1 MSPWRPGAPASHAPS
16 CPGGPA
22 RADKLDRRRLCLWTA
37 ATAAT
42 AAWNPSLLLAKPA
55 FSVITSPARLL
66 DPTRLR
72 LLDEAIA
79 AAVSAGHLPGA
90 VVRVERVGPGP
101 VPGAGPQAHETP
113 QPHEAY
119 EVAVGRKALEP
130 APEPLEPSNVY
141 DCASLTKVVVTAAV
155 WARLIQEGAVQ
166 PDTAVRALLPAF
178 DSDRGG
184 APITV
189 GQLLTHTSGLPAG
202 LPLQSAWSGLAPAW
216 ALAATRTP
224 THPPGTFFR
233 YSDVNF
239 ILLGQIAQR
248 LTGQGLDALA
258 HAWFFQPLGMRDS
271 GFRPLADPQAW
282 ARVPQERIAP
292 TEWDGQIGAAS
303 PPPGTPMLRGQVH
316 DPTARRM
323 GGVAG
328 HAGLFSTAAD
338 LARFARMVLQGGELE
353 GVRVLSP
360 QAVAAMTAV
369 ATPPALP
376 EQRSLGWD
384 IDSPYSRARGQ
395 HYPRGSFGHTGFT
408 GCALW
413 IDPFSRTFHVLLS
426 NRVHPRTR
434 ESIVALY
441 EQVGTLAAGA
451 VAGMDWDGVSA
462 SATL

>member
-1 MSPWRPGAPASHAPS
+1 MPTP
-16 CPGGPA
+16 
-22 RADKLDRRRLCLWTA
+22 
-37 ATAAT
+37 
-42 AAWNPSLLLAKPA
+42 
-55 FSVITSPARLL
+55 PARLL

-79 AAVSAGHLPGA
+79 AAVQAGHLPGA
-90 VVRVERVGPGP
+90 VVRVERLERFGGGPASGAARSAHQSHPAP
-101 VPGAGPQAHETP
+101 VE
-113 QPHEAY
+113 HEAY
-119 EVAVGRKALEP
+119 ECAVGLKALEP
-130 APEPLEPSNVY
+130 APELLDATTVY

-155 WARLIQEGAVQ
+155 FARLMQDGALEAGT
-166 PDTAVRALLPAF
+166 PVRALLPTF
-178 DSDRGG
+178 QSDRGG

-202 LPLQSAWSGLAPAW
+202 LPLQPAWTGLEPAW
-216 ALAATRTP
+216 ALAATRKP

-248 LTGQGLDALA
+248 LTAQGLDALA
-258 HAWFFQPLGMRDS
+258 HTWFFQPLGMRDS

-282 ARVPQERIAP
+282 ARVPLERIAP
-292 TEWDGQIGAAS
+292 TEWDGEIGAAS
-303 PPPGTPMLRGQVH
+303 RPPGTPLLRGQVH

-338 LARFARMVLQGGELE
+338 LARFASMVLQGGELD

-360 QAVAAMTAV
+360 EAVARMTAV
-369 ATPPALP
+369 ATPPGLP

-384 IDSPYSRARGQ
+384 IDTPYSRARGRR
-395 HYPRGSFGHTGFT
+395 YPRGSFGHTGFT

-441 EQVGTLAAGA
+441 EEVGTRAGEA
-451 VAGMDWDGVSA
+451 VLGSDFSGVNVSA
-462 SATL
+462 RL